1 MEAVRPL
8 GMSILADSDGKEELI
23 LLFAD
28 RQIRLPIGVLESVAA
43 ASADPQARD
52 SLITEYFEAYIRRPR
67 IKRSRRTPRGARC
80 DRRRR
85 TRARAGDLD
94 GAGCRGRAS
103 DDHTDSV
110 EQAAWS
116 LGTLIRSALAQTTFD

>member
-28 RQIRLPIGVLESVAA
+28 RQIRLPVGLLESVAA
-43 ASADPQARD
+43 ACEDPAARE
-52 SLITEYFEAYIRRPR
+52 SLIAECLEAYIHRPR
-67 IKRSRRTPRGARC
+67 AGRSRRRRRGARC

-94 GAGCRGRAS
+94 GAGCGGRGS

-116 LGTLIRSALAQTTFD
+116 LGILIRSALAQTTSD